1 MICSK
6 CGAENPDGIRFC
18 TSCGAP
24 AAQSEPQTTPIQTN
38 ENANANAMDPNIPV
52 FNQGVPP
59 FGPNVMQPMPAP
71 APKKPKK
78 SISSIVGLISG
89 FVSLIFSF
97 TIRSMSV
104 GSYAYSWSYGGDA
117 YTGIQNSAAQTANN
131 VSLVGNIVK
140 TGFSGMFL
148 VIGLALIAYY
158 WNKLSD
164 KETRI

>member
-59 FGPNVMQPMPAP
+59 FDPNVMQPMPAP
-71 APKKPKK
+71 APKNFFYCWPNFW
-78 SISSIVGLISG
+78 IC
-89 FVSLIFSF
+89 
-97 TIRSMSV
+97 
-104 GSYAYSWSYGGDA
+104 
-117 YTGIQNSAAQTANN
+117 
-131 VSLVGNIVK
+131 
-140 TGFSGMFL
+140 FL
-148 VIGLALIAYY
+148 NLFFYY
-158 WNKLSD
+158 
-164 KETRI
+164 